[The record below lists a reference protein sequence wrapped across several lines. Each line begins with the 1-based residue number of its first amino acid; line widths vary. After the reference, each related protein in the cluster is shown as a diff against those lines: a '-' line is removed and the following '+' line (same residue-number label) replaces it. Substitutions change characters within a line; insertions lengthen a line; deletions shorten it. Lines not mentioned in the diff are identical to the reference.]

1 MNIRSGSP
9 VSVTNTPGMCPI
21 YFFYREGENMK
32 KILALALSLA
42 SLGFVA
48 SSAEA
53 KTRGASVSPAVTIAT
68 NAAQGQWRNR
78 DRWNRRNNHRVRV
91 STQTRLVR
99 YGRQV
104 FRETYQ
110 VRYLP
115 NGRTQVRLISRV
127 RVR

>member
-1 MNIRSGSP
+1 
-9 VSVTNTPGMCPI
+9 
-21 YFFYREGENMK
+21 MK
-32 KILALALSLA
+32 KLLALTLSLA

-53 KTRGASVSPAVTIAT
+53 KASESKLSPTVAIAT
-68 NAAQGQWRNR
+68 NAAQPQWRNQ
-78 DRWNRRNNHRVRV
+78 DGWGRRNRNNRRVRV

-115 NGRTQVRLISRV
+115 NGRTNVRLISRV

>member
-1 MNIRSGSP
+1 
-9 VSVTNTPGMCPI
+9 
-21 YFFYREGENMK
+21 MK
-32 KILALALSLA
+32 KILALTLSLA
-42 SLGFVA
+42 SIVFVA

-53 KTRGASVSPAVTIAT
+53 KAIDSSSSPAASIVSGGV
-68 NAAQGQWRNR
+68 AAQFR
-78 DRWNRRNNHRVRV
+78 DQYRRGRRVNRRARVT
-91 STQTRLVR
+91 TQTRFVR
-99 YGRQV
+99 YGRRV